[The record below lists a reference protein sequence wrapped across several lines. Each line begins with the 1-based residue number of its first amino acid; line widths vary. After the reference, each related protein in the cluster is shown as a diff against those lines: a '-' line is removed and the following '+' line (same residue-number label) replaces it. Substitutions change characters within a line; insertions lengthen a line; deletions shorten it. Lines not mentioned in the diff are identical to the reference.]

1 MKANKN
7 KRRKRNVI
15 INWIFFTVLIAG
27 VGAISYYSYRQ
38 TQEKTRWTLQEYQS
52 AESVYRGDLQI
63 TVLASAVL
71 QPYDVVQVRPEASG
85 RVEELLVDIGDI
97 VYEGQPLA
105 VLDQEDLQTRLE
117 TARAELSRA
126 GANLQLVQRGYVPR
140 ERQSLQAAVDQAQL
154 GLQEATEDLN
164 HTMELHDA
172 GFASDEELDTA
183 EYAVEQAQQAKDQAV
198 DALNVL
204 LDGSTPEEIQSARAA
219 YEIAALSVREAEN
232 ALGDAT
238 IYSPMSGVIL
248 DRFISVGSVVVSS
261 LATFGQGDALFS
273 IGDLSR
279 MKAFAS
285 VDENDIGSVE
295 LGQECTLNVDSY
307 PDVEFEGT
315 VLKMHPQAD
324 TQAGVTTFT
333 AEIEVPNEDG
343 RLMSGMSCEVE
354 IIAKTYEDLLLV
366 SDRAVTEHEDKFYVF
381 VVGENDRIE
390 VREIETGET
399 NYEETEVKSGL
410 EEGEMVIVR
419 SLPIDLIE
427 EAVGKH
433 KGEVTV
439 SLG

>member
-1 MKANKN
+1 
-7 KRRKRNVI
+7 
-15 INWIFFTVLIAG
+15 
-27 VGAISYYSYRQ
+27 
-38 TQEKTRWTLQEYQS
+38 
-52 AESVYRGDLQI
+52 
-63 TVLASAVL
+63 
-71 QPYDVVQVRPEASG
+71 
-85 RVEELLVDIGDI
+85 
-97 VYEGQPLA
+97 
-105 VLDQEDLQTRLE
+105 
-117 TARAELSRA
+117 
-126 GANLQLVQRGYVPR
+126 
-140 ERQSLQAAVDQAQL
+140 
-154 GLQEATEDLN
+154 
-164 HTMELHDA
+164 
-172 GFASDEELDTA
+172 
-183 EYAVEQAQQAKDQAV
+183 
-198 DALNVL
+198 
-204 LDGSTPEEIQSARAA
+204 
-219 YEIAALSVREAEN
+219 
-232 ALGDAT
+232 
-238 IYSPMSGVIL
+238 
-248 DRFISVGSVVVSS
+248 
-261 LATFGQGDALFS
+261 
-273 IGDLSR
+273 